1 MLHEHLIP
9 VTSPIACPENI
20 VVFGNKRITVLT
32 PCLFRLEEND
42 NRDFCDDATQ
52 VVWFRNH
59 SPIDF
64 QVDFQQ
70 NQVIIHTSEV
80 TFLCHEDIRKSC
92 IIFPDGKT
100 VPLTNNDNLLGT
112 YRTLDCC
119 DGDFYIP
126 YDGKRSQGKRIQLEN
141 GIVSRSGVAV
151 YDDSNSLILKQ
162 DGTLEPR
169 KNNSTD
175 IYIFAYGTN
184 YRKALQG
191 LYQICGSTPHI
202 PRYALGNWW
211 SRYHAYTEKEY
222 LDKMD
227 TFADSDIP
235 FTVATVDM
243 DWHWSESMPEG
254 VDGWTGYSWNTN
266 LFPDYQR
273 FLSQL
278 HNRNMHVTLNLHPA
292 DGVRPFED
300 MYEEMAEQMG
310 YNPEEHIDIPFD
322 ITNETFINAYFD
334 VLHKPYEKKGV
345 DFWWIDWQQ
354 GQRSSMIGLDP
365 LWALNHYHYLDIS
378 KEKEAL
384 ILSRYA
390 GIGSHRYP
398 IGFSGDTY
406 VTWDTL
412 NYLPYF
418 TSTATNCG
426 YTWWSHDIGG
436 HMGGEKDNELYVRF
450 IQFGVF
456 SPINRLHSTK
466 SPTFLKEPFS
476 YQNGSGLIA
485 KEFLKLRH
493 AMIPFLYSASCK
505 TAEQGVAL
513 IEPMY
518 YEYPTEQSAY
528 ECPGQYLFGGQFI
541 AAPVTKKSTLY
552 GMVTNNVWIPE
563 GRWTDFF
570 TGDVYHGGKWKSIT
584 RYLDSFPLLAKEGAF
599 FLLDGNPSGNKVSL
613 PKVLKVVV
621 FQGSGSYQLYEDN
634 NAKRAITEF
643 RSNQISNQ
651 VQKVNIT
658 ISDEYEILPSRDLLI
673 EFRNVLKG
681 QVTISVNGNTLP
693 CQVRY
698 SEYTTVLIPNICV
711 NKSYEITISETAD
724 EQTKRNVAIQRILT
738 EFEWTNSEKD
748 TLYEKLSVANTL
760 EQYKKTVEESVLPD
774 IFKLRLLEIEF

>member
-1 MLHEHLIP
+1 MLHKHLIP
-9 VTSPIACPENI
+9 TTFPIASPENI
-20 VVFGNKRITVLT
+20 VLFGNKRITVLT

-42 NRDFCDDATQ
+42 EQSFCDEATQ
-52 VVWFRNH
+52 VVWFRNQ

-64 QVDFQQ
+64 QIDLQQ
-70 NQVIIHTSEV
+70 DQITIHTSEV
-80 TFLCHEDIRKSC
+80 IFLCHEDITKSQ
-92 IIFPDGKT
+92 IIFHDGKT
-100 VPLTNNDNLLGT
+100 IPLTNRNNLLGT

-126 YDGKRSQGKRIQLEN
+126 YGNERSQGKKIHLEN
-141 GIVSRSGVAV
+141 GILSSSGVAI
-151 YDDSNSLILKQ
+151 YDDSRSLILKQ

-169 KNNSTD
+169 KIVSTD

-184 YRKALQG
+184 YREALQG
-191 LYQICGSTPHI
+191 LYQICGSTPPI

-227 TFADSDIP
+227 TFANAGIP

-243 DWHWSESMPEG
+243 DWHWSESMPDG
-254 VDGWTGYSWNTN
+254 VSGWTGYSWNTD
-266 LFPDYQR
+266 LFPDYQQ

-300 MYEEMAEQMG
+300 MYKEMAEQMG
-310 YNPEEHIDIPFD
+310 YDPEDNVTIPFD
-322 ITNETFINAYFD
+322 ITNETFINSYFD
-334 VLHKPYEKKGV
+334 VLHKPYEKDGV

-354 GQRSSMIGLDP
+354 GQLSLMDGLDP
-365 LWALNHYHYLDIS
+365 LWSLNHYHYLDIA

-412 NYLPYF
+412 SYLPYF
-418 TSTATNCG
+418 TSTASNCG

-436 HMGGEKDNELYVRF
+436 HMSGEKDNELYVRF

-466 SPTFLKEPFS
+466 SPVFSKEPFS

-493 AMIPFLYSASCK
+493 AMIPFLYTASCK
-505 TAEQGVAL
+505 TAEQGIAL

-518 YEYPTEQSAY
+518 YEYPMEKDAY
-528 ECPGQYLFGGQFI
+528 ECPNQYLFGGQLI
-541 AAPVTKKSTLY
+541 AAPITRKSTSY
-552 GMVTNNVWIPE
+552 GMVTNNVWLPE
-563 GRWTDFF
+563 GIWTDFF

-599 FLLDGNPSGNKVSL
+599 FPLDGKPCGNKVSL
-613 PKVLKVVV
+613 PTVLKVAV
-621 FQGSGSYQLYEDN
+621 FQGNGNYQLYEDEN
-634 NAKRAITEF
+634 TNRAVTEF
-643 RSNQISNQ
+643 YSKQISSQ
-651 VQKVNIT
+651 TQIIT
-658 ISDEYEILPSRDLLI
+658 VMEKDDHGILPIRDLLL
-673 EFRNVLKG
+673 EFRNVLEG
-681 QVTISVNGNTLP
+681 QVIVSVEGTIIP
-693 CQVRY
+693 CKVC
-698 SEYTTVLIPNICV
+698 YTDYTIVLIPNIRT
-711 NKSYEITISETAD
+711 NITYEITVTEAAD
-724 EQTKRNVAIQRILT
+724 EQRKLHVAIQRVLT
-738 EFEWTNSEKD
+738 EFEWLNSEKEI
-748 TLYEKLSVANTL
+748 LFEKLISANTL
-760 EQYKKTVEESVLPD
+760 EQYKKIIEKSTLPD
-774 IFKLRLLEIEF
+774 IFKSRLLEIEF